1 MTERKW
7 FTVQAKDAGHEILIY
22 DQIGTDWFGQEGV
35 SAKEFA
41 AALKDIPAKTPITVA
56 INSPGGNVWDG
67 LAIYHQLDQRRD
79 YVTVRV
85 DGVAASIAS
94 IIALAGSKLIMPEN
108 SLYMIHDP
116 SGMVAGTADD
126 MREMADRLEQH
137 AALLA
142 NIYAKKTGKTSEEVR
157 ALMAA
162 ETWMT
167 GTEAVAA
174 GFADETTQR
183 VQLAARFNFHQSL
196 RRVPAALVAIT
207 THPPQSA
214 GGIPTHKME
223 TQPTTTAS
231 GPVAAA
237 GANPVQFVDHSKE
250 LDAIK
255 AQLER
260 ERTARI
266 TAEFRAIAQHRSS
279 LNETE
284 WLPKAIK
291 DETILDSLR
300 KLPVETSEPV
310 KTLGTISNLGNPAIE
325 EYKSLAPS
333 AIFIDGNTP
342 RISANA
348 AKKRIAWRKQH
359 GEGLQAQLLRFA
371 PMAGNTVSSTLKP
384 DVLADA
390 VVTVANNRLA
400 PLRAFSRLFS
410 ADVVRP
416 GASVQVKKATAGST
430 GQTNP
435 TNFESGD
442 STLAPISVTM
452 AHKTQSFQVDQSDR
466 NYGFSLEDIAQVNAQ
481 SFANLLSDVYTAV
494 LTTGNYGTGIPVG
507 VAATFAADSLKP
519 VLASAKNYRAKNLL
533 LDGGHLAYLLPTDRE
548 SFALGEQGAY
558 GFDLIAEQNRWTSAA
573 TNACGFVCG
582 PDALAIASGMPASPP
597 SGQFDINGT
606 FTVEELG
613 LTVMYTV
620 WFNTATRVQWA
631 SYEIMFGAG
640 AGDTTQA
647 EVLVTS

>member
-1 MTERKW
+1 MSNW
-7 FTVQAKDAGHEILIY
+7 FKVQAAATGHEILIY
-22 DQIGTDWFGQEGV
+22 DQIGTDWFGQSGV

-41 AALKDIPAKTPITVA
+41 QALADIPATAPITVA
-56 INSPGGNVWDG
+56 INSGGGNVWDG
-67 LAIYHQLDQRRD
+67 LAIYHQLQQRQP
-79 YVTVRV
+79 YVTTRV

-94 IIALAGSKLIMPEN
+94 VIALAGSKVVMPEN
-108 SLYMIHDP
+108 SLMMIHDP
-116 SGMVAGTADD
+116 SGMVSGTAEEL
-126 MREMADRLEQH
+126 RSTADKLDQH

-142 NIYAKKTGKTSEEVR
+142 DIYAKKTGKTPEEIR
-157 ALMAA
+157 QLMAA

-167 GTEAVAA
+167 GKEAVAA
-174 GFADETTQR
+174 GFADSTTPAM
-183 VQLAARFNFHQSL
+183 QLAAHVTFHPSL
-196 RRVPAALVAIT
+196 RNVPSALVAT
-207 THPPQSA
+207 QTQPPQTPS
-214 GGIPTHKME
+214 GGHQEDKMQ
-223 TQPTTTAS
+223 TQPTTTTSS
-231 GPVAAA
+231 GPVAAV
-237 GANPVQFVDHSKE
+237 GVETPVQVIDHAK
-250 LDAIK
+250 DINAIQAALK
-255 AQLER
+255 RER
-260 ERTARI
+260 ELRI
-266 TAEFRAIAQHRSS
+266 TAEFRALAQHRPT

-284 WLPKAIK
+284 WLPRVIA
-291 DETILDSLR
+291 DETIMDSLR
-300 KLPVETSEPV
+300 KLPVEAAAPV
-310 KTLGTISNLGNPAIE
+310 KPSIENLGNPVIE
-325 EYKSLAPS
+325 SYRAFGPS
-333 AIFIDGNTP
+333 TIFVNHETP
-342 RISANA
+342 RISADV

-359 GEGLQAQLLRFA
+359 GEGLQAQLSRFA

-400 PLRAFSRLFS
+400 PLRAFSRLFT
-410 ADVVRP
+410 ADVMRP

-452 AHKTQSFQVDQSDR
+452 GHKTQSFQVDQSDR
-466 NYGFSLEDIAQVNAQ
+466 NFGFSLEDIALVNAQ

-494 LTTGNYGTGIPVG
+494 LTTANYGTGISVG

-519 VLASAKNYRAKNLL
+519 VLAAAKNYRAKNLL

-573 TNACGFVCG
+573 TNAVGFVCG
-582 PDALAIASGMPASPP
+582 PDALAIASGMPGNPP
-597 SGQFDINGT
+597 TGQFDVNGT

-620 WFNTATRVQWA
+620 WYNTATRVQWA
-631 SYEIMFGAG
+631 SYECMFGAG